1 MCIHTSVFKTLQ
13 LEYFKLCM
21 ADLVLFLLVA
31 ESAKDKEVRHEGWP
45 LREQTMEPLEISG
58 PGETR

>member
-1 MCIHTSVFKTLQ
+1 
-13 LEYFKLCM
+13 M